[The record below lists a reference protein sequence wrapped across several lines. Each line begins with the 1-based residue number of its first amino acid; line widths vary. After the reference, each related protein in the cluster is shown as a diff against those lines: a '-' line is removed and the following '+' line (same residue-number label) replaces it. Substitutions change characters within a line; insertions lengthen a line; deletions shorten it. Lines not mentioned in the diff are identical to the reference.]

1 MNRREFLRKI
11 AYGASAAAI
20 SLAMRPIKILAG
32 EPVIDNK
39 DVSSYPDLVAVRNG
53 EPAEL
58 FDKGIEAFGGIG
70 NFVRK
75 GQTVLVKPNIA
86 WAVEPERAGN
96 TNPELLRRVIEHCL
110 EAGAKTVTVFDNTC
124 DRWQDAYSKSQL
136 EQTAKDAGAIVAPGH
151 IEGHYQEVS
160 IPGKVLKKA
169 KVHELY
175 LSSDVIINLPILKH
189 HGGTGV
195 TAAMKN
201 LMGVVWDR
209 RFYHRNGLDDC
220 IADFCKFKR
229 PTLNVIDA
237 YKVMI
242 SSGPRGN
249 ANSRYSEPKMVI
261 ISTDIVAADVAAIR
275 TFGTEISRIKYVT
288 LAGESGIGNTNLD
301 ELKIQRISL

>member
-11 AYGASAAAI
+11 AYGTGAAAI
-20 SLAMRPIKILAG
+20 SLAMHPIKTLASDP
-32 EPVIDNK
+32 ENIDAA
-39 DVSSYPDLVAVRNG
+39 YPDLVAVRNG
-53 EPAEL
+53 EPAQL

-75 GQTVLVKPNIA
+75 GQTVLVKPNMA
-86 WAVEPERAGN
+86 WAVEPERAGT
-96 TNPELLRRVIEHCL
+96 TNPALLKRVIESCL
-110 EAGAKTVTVFDNTC
+110 EAGAKSVYVFDNTC
-124 DRWQDAYSKSQL
+124 DYWQDAYSKSTL
-136 EQTAKDAGAIVAPGH
+136 ELTAKEAGAIVAPGH
-151 IEGHYQEVS
+151 LEGNFQEVA
-160 IPGKVLKKA
+160 IPGNVLKSA

-189 HGGTGV
+189 HGGASM

-209 RFYHRNGLDDC
+209 RFYHRNGLNDC

-237 YKVMI
+237 YKVMTT
-242 SSGPRGN
+242 SGPRGT
-249 ANSRYSEPKMVI
+249 ANSKYVNHKMII
-261 ISTDIVAADVAAIR
+261 ISTDIVAADTAAAK
-275 TFGTEISRIKYVT
+275 TFGTEPSSLKY
-288 LAGESGIGNTNLD
+288 LKQAAESGVGNINLE